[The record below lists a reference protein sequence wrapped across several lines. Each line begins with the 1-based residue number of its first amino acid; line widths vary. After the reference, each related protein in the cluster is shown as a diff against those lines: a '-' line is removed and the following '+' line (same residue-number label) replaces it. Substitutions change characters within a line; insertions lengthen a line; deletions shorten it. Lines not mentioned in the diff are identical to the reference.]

1 MTTIGTV
8 REALYAVSA
17 ALDHAGFVRDKEVEG
32 PEGAGTR
39 YRLRVASMEP
49 GEELEA
55 DWEIELHVF
64 LLVPL
69 LPGLEVETAIIAPEA
84 TEKLAGVVASLN
96 GRNGIGVKFEG
107 SRLGR
112 SGPDY
117 SSESVFA
124 IAYQYQAI

>member
-1 MTTIGTV
+1 
-8 REALYAVSA
+8 
-17 ALDHAGFVRDKEVEG
+17 
-32 PEGAGTR
+32 
-39 YRLRVASMEP
+39 MEP

-117 SSESVFA
+117 SSESVFT